1 MTVKLFK
8 CEDHLLEARK
18 NINLLYKNAKESRSL
33 LQETL
38 SVKLRYEEIIKNILK
53 NEKEEGANKLTAR

>member
-1 MTVKLFK
+1 MTVKLSK

-18 NINLLYKNAKESRSL
+18 NINKLYKNAKESRSL